1 MIKKNSKEYQYRKK
15 RGQFFTEMSLIE
27 KIIDKFNLNF
37 NDKIIIEPSC
47 GNGAFIDGVI
57 KSKDEFKKIIA
68 IDIDKKTL
76 NKLKLK
82 YNNKIELIDR
92 DFLKF
97 KRADKVDMIIG
108 NPPFN
113 LPNKNYL
120 DSTEGFVLKSLDLL
134 KPGGELVL
142 ILPNTILR
150 SKKYEFLRKKIIEN
164 TEIVSILNTF
174 GYEFFGADIETIA
187 IYIKKKK
194 VRKQIYYYFDADG
207 SKKLINLKINDRFN
221 ILVENRDYYE
231 YINSR
236 IDGDKLGNVFEIIR
250 GTFNKPIKGRMLN
263 FYNDIYISETG
274 EDEFIGIQN
283 IAYRITANYIKA
295 NINDCADTV
304 TLLIPKNKMSK
315 EELIY
320 ISDYL
325 NSSVCYY
332 LLHSNSLNFSK
343 LTIHMDKYYI
353 EDLKVPKYTKNKFN
367 SLNKVLND
375 FRGKKEMSKKRNDF
389 FIDLLKLDNDSIDV
403 ITSKWKEPRFR
414 NKCGDKN
421 GSK

>member
-174 GYEFFGADIETIA
+174 GYEFFGKDIETIA